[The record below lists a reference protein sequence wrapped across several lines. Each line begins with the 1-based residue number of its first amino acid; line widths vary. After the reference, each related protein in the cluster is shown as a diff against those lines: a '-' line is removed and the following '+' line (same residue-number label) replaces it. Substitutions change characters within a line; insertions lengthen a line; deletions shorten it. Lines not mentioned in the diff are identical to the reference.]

1 MEENS
6 LLISVVIPMYN
17 SASTIVRAL
26 DSVKNQSY
34 ICNYEVLVVNDG
46 SIDESQRIVEN
57 YISKNKDE
65 KFKVILLNQNNSG
78 VSKARNTGLHFAKGN
93 FIAFLDSDDYW
104 LSHKIERQ
112 IIFLNNDFDFVCSLR
127 NNEKIVFPYKL
138 IENRYAN
145 ISLKKLLFKVVGQ
158 TSTALFKRHILENTG
173 FFDESQKYSEDAN
186 YWMRI
191 AKNNNMIIL
200 NETLVKTDNDYGQ
213 NGLSSN
219 LAQMEKGVR
228 KNIQEMY
235 SSGAITLLEF
245 IFFNFYSYL
254 KYLRRCYL

>member
-6 LLISVVIPMYN
+6 LISVIIPMYN

-34 ICNYEVLVVNDG
+34 RGDYEVLVVNDG
-46 SIDESQRIVEN
+46 SVDESQSIVEN
-57 YISKNKDE
+57 YIANNKDE
-65 KFKVILLNQNNSG
+65 NFKITLLNQNNSG
-78 VSKARNTGLHFAKGN
+78 VSKARNTGLQFAKGN

-104 LSHKIERQ
+104 VLHKIERQ
-112 IIFLNNDFDFVCSLR
+112 IIFLNNDFDFVCALR

-145 ISLKKLLFKVVGQ
+145 ISLRKLLFKVVGQ
-158 TSTALFKRHILENTG
+158 TSTALFKRNILENTG
-173 FFDESQKYSEDAN
+173 FFDESQRYSEDAN

-191 AKNNNMIIL
+191 ARNNKMIIL

-213 NGLSSN
+213 TGLSSN
-219 LAQMEKGVR
+219 LVQMEKGVR

-235 SSGAITLLEF
+235 SSGDITLLEF